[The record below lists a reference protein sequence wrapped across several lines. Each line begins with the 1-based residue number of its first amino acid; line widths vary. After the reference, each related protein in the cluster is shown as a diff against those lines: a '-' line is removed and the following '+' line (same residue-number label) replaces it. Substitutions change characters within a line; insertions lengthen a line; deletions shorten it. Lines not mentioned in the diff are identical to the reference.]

1 MKAMIL
7 AAGKSS
13 RLKRNKSKVL
23 MSVLGKTILEHNL
36 LYLKKEGVREIVI
49 NLHYQG
55 KQIENYLNENRKFGM
70 KIHYSHESRLLGTA
84 GGVKKVERIFNK
96 KDFLILYGDN
106 LCDFNIRQLKRDHG
120 RNRALVT
127 LGVFNPK
134 STAHS
139 GILSGL
145 ISLDEKK
152 RVRRFVEKRN
162 NRKLPAGVVNG
173 GVGIYSPQILK
184 WIPAEKPYDFSK
196 NLYPKL
202 LRSKK
207 RIQTSEAKVSY
218 VLASDTRQALAKTRR
233 LASKLIKGD
242 I

>member
-84 GGVKKVERIFNK
+84 GV
-96 KDFLILYGDN
+96 
-106 LCDFNIRQLKRDHG
+106 LKRS
-120 RNRALVT
+120 R
-127 LGVFNPK
+127 
-134 STAHS
+134 
-139 GILSGL
+139 
-145 ISLDEKK
+145 E
-152 RVRRFVEKRN
+152 
-162 NRKLPAGVVNG
+162 
-173 GVGIYSPQILK
+173 Y
-184 WIPAEKPYDFSK
+184 
-196 NLYPKL
+196 
-202 LRSKK
+202 
-207 RIQTSEAKVSY
+207 
-218 VLASDTRQALAKTRR
+218 
-233 LASKLIKGD
+233 LIKK
-242 I
+242 IF